1 MSISTSCHSLETNQ
15 PRLSA
20 FLMTSRKDAFDAST
34 SGDVFTR
41 LHTTTPLAGAGLE
54 KVVVADDFLARAICQ
69 WHHRQLDA
77 DLNAANT
84 LRTASAVHD
93 QGTCHPSM
101 GQP

>member
-1 MSISTSCHSLETNQ
+1 MTNK
-15 PRLSA
+15 
-20 FLMTSRKDAFDAST
+20 KDAFDAFS
-34 SGDVFTR
+34 SGDVFAR
-41 LHTTTPLAGAGLE
+41 LDAITPLAGVGLE
-54 KVVVADDFLARAICQ
+54 KVVVADDLLACAICQ

-84 LRTASAVHD
+84 LRVASAVHD